1 MEKYRKV
8 IICII
13 IVITLFGAGSL
24 YYTKIYA
31 DPFNRSLAAL
41 LNMVKVKNEEITCDV
56 KISLLPEGFEET
68 FGITMDEEDKNAISY
83 INAIMESSI
92 LKIGYKSEI
101 NKEKL
106 LDSKIQYSL
115 DWLYDDERL
124 LDFMVKM
131 DEELLEILAPS
142 LLDQTFYMTK
152 TELYDEL
159 GYDLTNFELEKYL
172 KIIEDQ
178 KALLKKI
185 DKKIYIDILRERFE
199 EKIIGGDRVSIEV
212 ANGKNIPAK
221 EYTIL
226 IHYNDIVSIFE
237 EFKTEVRKEKVFK
250 EFLRETMLKMAK
262 EAHESLDYK
271 IFYIEE
277 KTLREM
283 ISNFEDQEKFEIVFE
298 EMMKEL
304 DELFEELRV
313 IQQEMNMDY
322 KLTYAIDMK
331 NEIRRM
337 NMDMDYRFLKLRY
350 EYIFHSINKEVDFDM
365 ANDAERVHVMK
376 IADMDEDQVNELF
389 YEIIMEAKN
398 KMTTNKVFRRLVID
412 MKKNSHLLS
421 ESYKAMLG
429 SFLEGF

>member
-398 KMTTNKVFRRLVID
+398 KMTTN
-412 MKKNSHLLS
+412 
-421 ESYKAMLG
+421 
-429 SFLEGF
+429 